1 MRPFVDSAN
10 RTWTVT
16 INVDAIKR
24 VRSLLNIDLLK
35 VLDDGCRLL
44 ADLHDDPILLVDV
57 LYCLCKPQAE
67 LQKITDE
74 DFGRAMFGDAI
85 LNAHTAFIEE
95 LADFF
100 PSARQRAAIRK
111 VIGKTNQVVE
121 RLLDHAER
129 KIDGVDP
136 EAVATKLIGSSGN
149 SPASSD
155 STPEA

>member
-1 MRPFVDSAN
+1 MKPFNDSVN

-24 VRSLLNIDLLK
+24 VRSLLGIDLLK

-57 LYCLCKPQAE
+57 LYCLCKPQAD

-85 LNAHTAFIEE
+85 LHAHTAFIEE

-100 PSARQRAAIRK
+100 PSARQRAALKK
-111 VIGKTNQVVE
+111 VIGKTNQVVD
-121 RLLDHAER
+121 RLLIHAET
-129 KIDGVDP
+129 KLDGVDP
-136 EAVATKLIGSSGN
+136 EAVAKTLIGSSGN
-149 SPASSD
+149 SEESSD
-155 STPEA
+155 STPED